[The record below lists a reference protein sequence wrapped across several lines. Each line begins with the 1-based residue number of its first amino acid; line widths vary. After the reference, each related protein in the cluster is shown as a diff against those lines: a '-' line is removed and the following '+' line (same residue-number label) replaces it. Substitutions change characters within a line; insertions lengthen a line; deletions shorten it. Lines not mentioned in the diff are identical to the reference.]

1 MKPIKCDL
9 SAELESVELYDLA
22 DFHIGDMMCDFKLVQ
37 ALIDH
42 VKDTPTAYCILGG
55 DLMDTAISSSIG
67 DTYGA
72 THQPMEQLQVCVKL
86 FEPIKDKILCILH
99 GNHENRVYKSDGVD
113 MTALMAAQLG
123 IADRYSPTT
132 ALLFIRF
139 GHDIKHNRRMCY
151 TVYATHGHGG
161 GRKEGGKINNL
172 SDLASI
178 VDADCY
184 ICGHVHL
191 PASFKNSYYRTD
203 TQNSGVQKVTKLF
216 VSTASA
222 LEYGGYSDVQ
232 GYAPSANDYP
242 YITFSGSRKFM
253 RASV

>member
-22 DFHIGDMMCDFKLVQ
+22 DFHIGDMMCDYKLVQ
-37 ALIDH
+37 GLIEH
-42 VKDTPTAYCILGG
+42 IRGTENAYCILGG
-55 DLMDTAISSSIG
+55 DLMDTAISSSSG

-72 THQPMEQLQVCVKL
+72 SIQPMEQLRSCVKL

-99 GNHENRVYKSDGVD
+99 GNHENRVYKADGID

-123 IADRYSPTT
+123 IGERYSATT
-132 ALLFIRF
+132 ALMFIRF
-139 GHDIKHNRRMCY
+139 GHDTTHNRKLCY

-172 SDLASI
+172 ADLANI

-184 ICGHVHL
+184 VCGHTHL
-191 PASFKNSYYRTD
+191 PASFKRKYYRAD
-203 TQNSGVQKVTKLF
+203 PQNSTVQTVTKLF
-216 VSTASA
+216 MNTAAA
-222 LEYGGYSDVQ
+222 LEYGGYGDVQ
-232 GYAPSANDYP
+232 GYVPAATDYP
-242 YITFSGSRKFM
+242 YVILDGTHKNM
-253 RASV
+253 RAMV